1 MTRLCAQDIHMRL
14 DRRQALKGVTL
25 ATQPGEILGLVGP
38 NGAGKTTLLR
48 VLAGLLRPTQGTVA
62 WGDVQLLNRD
72 MRALAR
78 VRAYVGQHAPRES
91 PYTVGDM
98 LAMGTAHKHRWFA
111 LTPNPA
117 ALQEALARVG
127 STTELTQAFG
137 RLSGG
142 EQQQV
147 LLARALL
154 AEAPLLV
161 LDEPIAHL
169 DLRHRG
175 KILQALKSE
184 QQRGVTTI
192 VSLHD
197 LNVAGAYCDRILVL
211 HQGKVA
217 AFGTP
222 KEVLKESILTGV
234 FATRLWCGQHP
245 ATGKMAVEAI

>member
-48 VLAGLLRPTQGTVA
+48 VLAGLVRPTQGTVA

-72 MRALAR
+72 MRALAH
-78 VRAYVGQHAPRES
+78 VRAYVGQHAPKES

-111 LTPNPA
+111 LTPHRD
-117 ALQEALARVG
+117 ALLEALKRVG
-127 STTELTQAFG
+127 AACDLSQAFAQ
-137 RLSGG
+137 LSGG

-154 AEAPLLV
+154 AQAPLLI

-169 DLRHRG
+169 DLQHRA
-175 KILQALKSE
+175 KIIQALKGE
-184 QQRGVTTI
+184 QKRGVTTI

-211 HQGKVA
+211 HRGAIA
-217 AFGTP
+217 ALGTP
-222 KEVLKESILTGV
+222 KDVLKESILSGV
-234 FATRLWCGQHP
+234 FATRLWCGKHP
-245 ATGKMAVEAI
+245 ATGKMSVEAI

>member
-14 DRRQALKGVTL
+14 DQHQALTGVSLT
-25 ATQPGEILGLVGP
+25 TQPGEILGLVGP

-48 VLAGLLRPTQGTVA
+48 VLAGLLRPTQGTIA

-78 VRAYVGQHAPRES
+78 VRAYVGQHAPHES

-111 LTPNPA
+111 LTPNPV

-127 STTELTQAFG
+127 STTKLAQAFG
-137 RLSGG
+137 QLSGG
-142 EQQQV
+142 EQQLV

-154 AEAPLLV
+154 AQAPLLI

-169 DLRHRG
+169 DLRHRR
-175 KILQALKSE
+175 KILQALKGE

-192 VSLHD
+192 LSLHD
-197 LNVAGAYCDRILVL
+197 LNVAGANCDRILVL
-211 HQGKVA
+211 HQGEVA
-217 AFGTP
+217 ALGTP
-222 KEVLKESILTGV
+222 KEVLKESILSGV

>member
-14 DRRQALKGVTL
+14 AGREVLKSITL

-48 VLAGLLRPTQGTVA
+48 VLAGLLRPSQGSVA
-62 WGDVQLLNRD
+62 WGDVQVLGRD
-72 MRALAR
+72 MRALAH
-78 VRAYVGQHAPRES
+78 VRAYVGQHAPTES

-111 LTPNPA
+111 LAPNPK
-117 ALQEALARVG
+117 ALQTALAQVG
-127 STTELTQAFG
+127 SQCALTQDFSA
-137 RLSGG
+137 LSGG
-142 EQQQV
+142 EQQLV

-154 AEAPLLV
+154 AEAPLLI
-161 LDEPIAHL
+161 LDEPTAHL

-175 KILQALKSE
+175 RVLQVLKSE
-184 QQRGVTTI
+184 QKRGVTTL

-197 LNVAGAYCDRILVL
+197 LNAAGAYCDRILVL
-211 HQGKVA
+211 HEGEVA
-217 AFGTP
+217 ALGTP
-222 KEVLKESILTGV
+222 GEVIQERILSKI
-234 FATRLWCGQHP
+234 FATPLWCGKHP